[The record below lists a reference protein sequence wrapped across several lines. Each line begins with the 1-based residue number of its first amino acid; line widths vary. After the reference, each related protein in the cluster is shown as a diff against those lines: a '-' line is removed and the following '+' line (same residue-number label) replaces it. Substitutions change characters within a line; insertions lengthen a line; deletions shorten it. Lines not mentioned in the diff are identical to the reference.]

1 MSKHFKVS
9 LKLPSLVWQNIGV
22 RDDIVDAAS
31 AELLLHL
38 HNVMA
43 KAVLSGDL
51 EALGEM
57 IYSLV
62 LIQALIEE

>member
-1 MSKHFKVS
+1 
-9 LKLPSLVWQNIGV
+9 
-22 RDDIVDAAS
+22 
-31 AELLLHL
+31 
-38 HNVMA
+38 MA

>member
-1 MSKHFKVS
+1 MRKHFKVR
-9 LKLPSLVWQNIGV
+9 LKLPSLIWQNIGV
-22 RDDIVDAAS
+22 RHDIVDAAS
-31 AELLLHL
+31 SELLLHL

-43 KAVLSGDL
+43 KAVLSRDL
-51 EALGEM
+51 EALREM

>member
-1 MSKHFKVS
+1 MS
-9 LKLPSLVWQNIGV
+9 LKLPSLVWQNVGV

-31 AELLLHL
+31 AKLLLHL

-43 KAVLSGDL
+43 KAVLSRDL

-57 IYSLV
+57 IYSLIFV
-62 LIQALIEE
+62 QALIEE

>member
-1 MSKHFKVS
+1 LRKHFKVS
-9 LKLPSLVWQNIGV
+9 LKLPSLIWQYIGV

-31 AELLLHL
+31 SELLLHL

-43 KAVLSGDL
+43 KAVLSRDL
-51 EALGEM
+51 EALREM